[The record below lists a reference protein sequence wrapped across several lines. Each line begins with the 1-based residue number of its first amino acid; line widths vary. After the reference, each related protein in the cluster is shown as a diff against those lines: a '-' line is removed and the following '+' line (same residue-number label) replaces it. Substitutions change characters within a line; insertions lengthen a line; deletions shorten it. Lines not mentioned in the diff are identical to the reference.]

1 MPLWLIIGIGSFIG
15 GILRYWI
22 SGWVQSGALTF
33 PLAGNACCELYR
45 QLGFEPDNVPF

>member
-15 GILRYWI
+15 GIDQ
-22 SGWVQSGALTF
+22 WVGPKRCSYF
-33 PLAGNACCELYR
+33 PPGNACCEFYR